1 MSRRP
6 VRSRASFATLSALP
20 FLFLVIVFGGYAW
33 IQVIQMAFAH
43 IRVQHGQFVWSGAG
57 FANFRAVLHN
67 HAAWQSVLNTIVFAT
82 ASVVLTVL
90 LGLLLAVLVHRSTLF
105 KAAARMLVIWP
116 AVVAPVVVS
125 LIWLLV
131 LSPNIGLLNKILE
144 SLGLA
149 DQGWLGEEL
158 GAMLCIIIVDVWHWT
173 PVAFLLLYSAL
184 LTIDAEILEASRCD
198 GAREWQIFRHV
209 QLPLLMP
216 AIAATAFIR
225 AVMCVKAFDEM
236 YLLTGG
242 GPNGAT
248 TLVSL
253 HIRDV
258 FFDQLDFGYGAA
270 FSMLVVLLVAGAI
283 GVAFLGRVTLRRQTA
298 ILGAGAA

>member
-20 FLFLVIVFGGYAW
+20 FLLLVIVFGGYAW

-67 HAAWQSVLNTIVFAT
+67 NAAWQSVLNTIIFAV

-149 DQGWLGEEL
+149 DQGWLGEEV
-158 GAMLCIIIVDVWHWT
+158 GAMLCIVIVDVWHWT

-236 YLLTGG
+236 YLLTSG

-253 HIRDV
+253 HIRDM

-270 FSMLVVLLVAGAI
+270 FSVLVVLLVASAI
-283 GVAFLGRVTLRRQTA
+283 ELAFLGRAMLHRQTA
-298 ILGAGAA
+298 LLGAATA